1 MTGISYELIKGGGKG
16 LLTQDITYKTSII
29 GRRVSFDSDAMRCDL
44 HIDGRLVVYSGSEWD
59 FGTFAIDTP
68 AMVYA
73 SLEHDAICNMTNAR
87 LLPWKYRVEGDKGL
101 WNTLTAQGATVS
113 RFWRVPAVM
122 FYSQFIARWKDKV

>member
-1 MTGISYELIKGGGKG
+1 MTGISYELIKGGCKG

-29 GRRVSFDSDAMRCDL
+29 GRRVSFDRDSMRCDL

-87 LLPWKYRVEGDKGL
+87 LLPWRYRMEGDKGL

-122 FYSQFIARWKDKV
+122 AYSQLIARWKDKV

>member
-44 HIDGRLVVYSGSEWD
+44 HIDGKLVVYSGSEWD

>member
-1 MTGISYELIKGGGKG
+1 VRGIHYENIKGGDAGR
-16 LLTQDITYKTSII
+16 LLSDITYQTAIL
-29 GRRVSFDSDAMRCDL
+29 GRRVSFDRDRLRCDL
-44 HIDGRLVVYSGSEWD
+44 YMDGRLVVYADSEWD

-87 LLPWKYRVEGDKGL
+87 LLPWRYRMEGDKGL

-122 FYSQFIARWKDKV
+122 AYSQLIARWKDKV